1 MSSYLNKEDLSSEV
15 LEELDSDQ
23 EAESDDIL
31 SNTSSSSLKSCEVEQ
46 FGGTVSSVREKDGIN
61 SPKSNAK

>member
-15 LEELDSDQ
+15 LKELDSDQ

-31 SNTSSSSLKSCEVEQ
+31 SNTSSSSLKSCEEEQ
-46 FGGTVSSVREKDGIN
+46 FGGTVSSERKKDGN
-61 SPKSNAK
+61 DSPKSNAK